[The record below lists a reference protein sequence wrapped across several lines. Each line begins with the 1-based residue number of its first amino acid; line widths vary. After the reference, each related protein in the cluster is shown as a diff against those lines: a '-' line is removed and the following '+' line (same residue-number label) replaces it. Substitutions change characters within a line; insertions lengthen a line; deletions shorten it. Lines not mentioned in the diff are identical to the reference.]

1 MCGMLMTDA
10 KDEYHVRHAL
20 SDRKDECHMRHAL
33 GDGKD
38 ECHVRRVMPHVP
50 ALSDGKVTRWK

>member
-1 MCGMLMTDA
+1 MQPVANPC
-10 KDEYHVRHAL
+10 HVRRAIAHVPAL
-20 SDRKDECHMRHAL
+20 S
-33 GDGKD
+33 DGKD